1 MSDAWLL
8 APVLVPLATAMAL
21 VPLAARRGLVRALAL
36 ASTGAQLAVAALL
49 VRAAADGGVLVHRF
63 GDWPVPQGIVFV
75 LDRLSALMLFVTAA
89 LALPALAHAVR
100 GDDAEGSHFHSFF
113 QLQLAGLAGAFLTG
127 DLFTLFV
134 FFEVLLI
141 ASYALLVHG
150 ATPARLRWGVHYVA
164 LNLVGSTF
172 FLAAAG
178 AMYGLLGTL
187 NLAELARRVAL
198 LPAADAGPVRAAALL
213 LLVVFAL
220 KAAVAPLHLW
230 LGGAYAAAAPAVA
243 ALFAVMTKVGVYAV
257 LRVFGVA
264 FGPGAGALAGVAA
277 PWLFPAALATAVLG
291 AVAALGRRD
300 LRRQLAG
307 ILVLSVGTLVA
318 AVAPLR
324 PDGVAAGLYYLAHST
339 FVAGALFLVAAA
351 LRAARVG
358 PGAPAPAAAGV
369 LFALGAVAAAGLP
382 PLSGFVGKALIL
394 AAAPPGAAGW
404 WLWAVVLGTS
414 FVAVLALVRGG
425 VTHVWAGAGPG
436 APAGAAGPGDG
447 APARGPGLVLAAP
460 APLGPAAALVAL
472 LVALTAAAGPVSA
485 YTDAAA
491 RQLLAAP
498 DAAGGYVRAVL
509 ATPGGR

>member
-1 MSDAWLL
+1 
-8 APVLVPLATAMAL
+8 
-21 VPLAARRGLVRALAL
+21 
-36 ASTGAQLAVAALL
+36 
-49 VRAAADGGVLVHRF
+49 
-63 GDWPVPQGIVFV
+63 
-75 LDRLSALMLFVTAA
+75 
-89 LALPALAHAVR
+89 
-100 GDDAEGSHFHSFF
+100 
-113 QLQLAGLAGAFLTG
+113 
-127 DLFTLFV
+127 
-134 FFEVLLI
+134 
-141 ASYALLVHG
+141 
-150 ATPARLRWGVHYVA
+150 
-164 LNLVGSTF
+164 
-172 FLAAAG
+172 
-178 AMYGLLGTL
+178 
-187 NLAELARRVAL
+187 
-198 LPAADAGPVRAAALL
+198 
-213 LLVVFAL
+213 
-220 KAAVAPLHLW
+220 
-230 LGGAYAAAAPAVA
+230 
-243 ALFAVMTKVGVYAV
+243 
-257 LRVFGVA
+257 
-264 FGPGAGALAGVAA
+264 VAA

-425 VTHVWAGAGPG
+425 ATHVWAGAGPG
-436 APAGAAGPGDG
+436 APAGAAGAGDG